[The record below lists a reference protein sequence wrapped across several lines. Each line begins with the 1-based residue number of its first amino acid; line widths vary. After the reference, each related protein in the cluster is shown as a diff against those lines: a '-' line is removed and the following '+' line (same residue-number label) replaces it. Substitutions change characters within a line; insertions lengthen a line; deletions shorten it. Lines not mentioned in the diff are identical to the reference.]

1 MFQYCFGCEDSTTDA
16 QSTDTTLELE
26 VLKQKYRLKDI
37 STLLEKQHDLIK
49 LIIQKMEIVSEA
61 EDEDSNDLFQHKF
74 RKRQLEHRNSKWDT
88 VLKAVKSNV
97 SNPSTEKSSSLL

>member
-1 MFQYCFGCEDSTTDA
+1 MHIFFFFF
-16 QSTDTTLELE
+16 
-26 VLKQKYRLKDI
+26 RLKDI

-74 RKRQLEHRNSKWDT
+74 RKRQLEHKNSKWDT
-88 VLKAVKSNV
+88 VLKAVKTNAC
-97 SNPSTEKSSSLL
+97 NQSTEKNNSFF

>member
-1 MFQYCFGCEDSTTDA
+1 MTKPAVWLFFFF
-16 QSTDTTLELE
+16 LF
-26 VLKQKYRLKDI
+26 RLKDI

-74 RKRQLEHRNSKWDT
+74 RKRQLEHKNSKWDT
-88 VLKAVKSNV
+88 VLKAVKTNV
-97 SNPSTEKSSSLL
+97 PNPSTEKNNSFF

>member
-1 MFQYCFGCEDSTTDA
+1 MHICFVC
-16 QSTDTTLELE
+16 LLF
-26 VLKQKYRLKDI
+26 RLKDI

-74 RKRQLEHRNSKWDT
+74 RKRQLEHKNSKWDT
-88 VLKAVKSNV
+88 VLKAVKTNV
-97 SNPSTEKSSSLL
+97 PNQSTEKNNSFF

>member
-1 MFQYCFGCEDSTTDA
+1 
-16 QSTDTTLELE
+16 
-26 VLKQKYRLKDI
+26 
-37 STLLEKQHDLIK
+37 
-49 LIIQKMEIVSEA
+49 MEIVSEA

>member
-1 MFQYCFGCEDSTTDA
+1 MTKL
-16 QSTDTTLELE
+16 TLCMLFK
-26 VLKQKYRLKDI
+26 LFLFFFFPFRLKDI